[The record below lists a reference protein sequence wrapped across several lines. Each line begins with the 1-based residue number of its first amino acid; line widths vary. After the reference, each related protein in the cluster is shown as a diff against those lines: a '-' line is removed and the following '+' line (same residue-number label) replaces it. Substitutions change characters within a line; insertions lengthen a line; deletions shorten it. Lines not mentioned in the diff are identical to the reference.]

1 MALED
6 PAVEEVTKCPAWK
19 DGENPEIAG
28 VREYIPHK
36 APITPANRIDDA
48 PIVSNKYGGL
58 CKKVSMVVVIPGESA
73 GAKTM

>member
-6 PAVEEVTKCPAWK
+6 PAVEKVAKCPAWK
-19 DGENPEIAG
+19 DGENLE
-28 VREYIPHK
+28 IPHK

-48 PIVSNKYGGL
+48 STVSNKYGGL

>member
-6 PAVEEVTKCPAWK
+6 PAVEKVAKCPAWK
-19 DGENPEIAG
+19 DGENLEIAR
-28 VREYIPHK
+28 VRGYIPHK

-48 PIVSNKYGGL
+48 STVSNKYGGL